1 MSRPCLIIFIYV
13 IAPMVFI
20 TGLCIHARACTIWAS
35 AGDAAGGGGT
45 IIAKNRDNVSS
56 LYTGLKM
63 VFPSGGF
70 RFFGILDVRAD
81 WYVAAAINEKG
92 LVVVNASANSVPAR
106 KRHTATEDVTERIL
120 TAFDSVD
127 ALLDQ
132 KGFFERTHPAIYL
145 IADAKKIMSVEV
157 APGGRVSACVKENG
171 TLAFTNH
178 FTDERIIDANE
189 RMSRQSL
196 LRLKGIKRLLDD
208 PGRPHSLEGFISMS
222 RDENGGSDGAVMR
235 KAKKGSKIRTLA
247 TWIVRLEPGKSPEL
261 YTGLFNSDEKQR
273 TYRVRLD
280 DGFWNLVP
288 RDNRQERSG
297 AEGQRNAPIKHVLR
311 SPGLRNN
318 LLRAPDY
325 DSRVKNP

>member
-1 MSRPCLIIFIYV
+1 
-13 IAPMVFI
+13 
-20 TGLCIHARACTIWAS
+20 
-35 AGDAAGGGGT
+35 
-45 IIAKNRDNVSS
+45 
-56 LYTGLKM
+56 M

-106 KRHTATEDVTERIL
+106 KRHTATEDVTEKIL

-127 ALLDQ
+127 SLLDQ
-132 KGFFERTHPAIYL
+132 KGFFEKTHPAIYI

-196 LRLKGIKRLLDD
+196 LRLKGINRLLDD

-261 YTGLFNSDEKQR
+261 YAGLFNSDEKQR

-297 AEGQRNAPIKHVLR
+297 AEGQRNTPIKDVLR